1 MTHIPWK
8 AIWKN
13 TFISY
18 TWPENNNIL
27 YILLHNAT
35 RTNDHIFRWTNQKH
49 LKTPKCKLC
58 KNTENI
64 KHLFID
70 CKRNRK
76 IWTHFQKYYQNLIQ
90 KDYTPLQ
97 HISSISAIS
106 LPPNTKKLVLTLTTT
121 ILTHIWKTRNR
132 LEFDDTTIPTTKT
145 IINTK
150 NELKTIIQIHFRQH
164 VLNNTLHEFKTKFC
178 INNAL
183 CKLTN
188 DSLTLL
194 L

>member
-76 IWTHFQKYYQNLIQ
+76 IWTHFQKYYQ
-90 KDYTPLQ
+90 KV
-97 HISSISAIS
+97 
-106 LPPNTKKLVLTLTTT
+106 NTKRLYTTA
-121 ILTHIWKTRNR
+121 THFIYISNIITTKHQETGSDTNH
-132 LEFDDTTIPTTKT
+132 DDTHTYMENKKQTRI
-145 IINTK
+145 
-150 NELKTIIQIHFRQH
+150 R
-164 VLNNTLHEFKTKFC
+164 
-178 INNAL
+178 
-183 CKLTN
+183 
-188 DSLTLL
+188 
-194 L
+194 